1 MLTHSGMFQR
11 VEYESSS
18 YYSIHNV
25 YLSASHHRLFIL
37 HSHLLYVQYLCNL
50 TIETDVKL
58 MKLES
63 ERLIEQNCA
72 KQNLPVE

>member
-18 YYSIHNV
+18 YYSIHV

-63 ERLIEQNCA
+63 ERSIGKNCA
-72 KQNLPVE
+72 KQNLPAE